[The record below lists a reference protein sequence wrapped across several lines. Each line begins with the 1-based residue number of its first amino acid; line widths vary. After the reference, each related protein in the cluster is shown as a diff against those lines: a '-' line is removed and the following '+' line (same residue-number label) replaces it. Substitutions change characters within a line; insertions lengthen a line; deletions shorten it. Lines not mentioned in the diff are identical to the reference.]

1 MTTPL
6 MIAVTV
12 VTLALI
18 FYSVGFFSALKK
30 QKISIITPLFYWLGV
45 VCDISSTIIMFIL
58 AKGTSTFSTAHGI
71 IGIIAL
77 ILMVGCAIY
86 ATIAHRK
93 NIAEITLAFR
103 QHSTIIYILWIIVFI
118 TATVSMI
125 LN

>member
-1 MTTPL
+1 MTTHL
-6 MIAVTV
+6 IIAVTV

-18 FYSVGFFSALKK
+18 FYSIGFFSAVKK
-30 QKISIITPLFYWLGV
+30 QQISCITPIFYWLGV
-45 VCDISSTIIMFIL
+45 ACDIV
-58 AKGTSTFSTAHGI
+58 STFFMFSLAHKTNNVSSFHGV
-71 IGIIAL
+71 IGCIVL
-77 ILMVGCAIY
+77 ILMIGCAVY